1 MIRCYSK
8 NWDSKDG
15 SKTPRKWYANIKEKK
30 NSTGFFKNRDKQV
43 NSAVKLPK
51 IGIQQTGI
59 KISVDYKIF
68 FKNCGLVYEN
78 KNLPPPP
85 PPIKKNGVQQIGM
98 KPRFNTHLGLGVRL
112 LPPHRLR
119 TDRPTERSEGSSSL
133 CYNKQGL

>member
-15 SKTPRKWYANIKEKK
+15 SKTPRKWYANIKKQI
-30 NSTGFFKNRDKQV
+30 STGFFKTRDKQV

-59 KISVDYKIF
+59 KISVDYKKN

-78 KNLPPPP
+78 KNLPPPH
-85 PPIKKNGVQQIGM
+85 PPIQKKWGSV
-98 KPRFNTHLGLGVRL
+98 
-112 LPPHRLR
+112 
-119 TDRPTERSEGSSSL
+119 DRNETTF
-133 CYNKQGL
+133 